1 MESNCTRCQGL
12 IVWDFDQSLG
22 QMATRCVSCG
32 HRPMNPPPR
41 EPDVHHLTKPRV
53 GDLHTC
59 RCGQP
64 KVEWRMYCRI
74 CSNKKLNK
82 EQRRKLRERNGTVK
96 RKEVQA

>member
-1 MESNCTRCQGL
+1 MSNHCAKCNGL
-12 IVWDFDQSLG
+12 IIQDYCLVTTAWFSKCIQ
-22 QMATRCVSCG
+22 CG
-32 HRPMNPPPR
+32 ARPDSPR
-41 EPDVHHLTKPRV
+41 RDPEPHHLSKERV
-53 GDLHTC
+53 STLTVC
-59 RCGQP
+59 ACGEP